1 MLKSDS
7 IKEISAALAKAQALF
22 PEIPKDK
29 VVKVKLKSGGEYTY
43 KYAELSS
50 IVNATRKP
58 LADNGLSFSQ
68 TIGENEKGMTCETML
83 MHSSGEWIL
92 GITPM
97 ILKETDM
104 QGMGGALTF
113 SRRYGLSALIG
124 VATEE
129 DTDGD
134 GSNRGASKPEQK
146 PYQQPAKTTPPPP
159 ANKTA
164 APPPPP
170 KPTSPPPDPEKK
182 NTSSLHPNAM
192 NHAPASADT
201 ESIADYVDRPLS
213 AMEKV
218 ELSKWVMPGGNFKGK
233 KLGEVDQH
241 ALLGY
246 RQELLDLESQ
256 GKRLLSGHIEL
267 IKKIE
272 QFYSDVI

>member
-1 MLKSDS
+1 MHKSES

-29 VVKVKLKSGGEYTY
+29 EVKVKLKSGGEYKY

-58 LADNGLSFSQ
+58 LADNGLSFAQ
-68 TIGENEKGMTCETML
+68 TIVENEKGMLCETML
-83 MHSSGEWIL
+83 MHASGEWL
-92 GITPM
+92 MGVTPM

-134 GSNRGASKPEQK
+134 GANRGAAKPDQK
-146 PYQQPAKTTPPPP
+146 PPQSAAKQTPPPAKPTTPP
-159 ANKTA
+159 
-164 APPPPP
+164 
-170 KPTSPPPDPEKK
+170 DEKK
-182 NTSSLHPNAM
+182 NTSTLHPNIK

-201 ESIADYVDRPLS
+201 ESIADYTSKPLS

-233 KLGEVDQH
+233 KLGEVNQDD
-241 ALLGY
+241 LISY
-246 RQELLDLESQ
+246 RQELLDLEKS
-256 GKRLLSGHIEL
+256 GKRLMTGHIEI
-267 IKKIE
+267 IKNIE
-272 QFYSDVI
+272 LFYSDVI